1 MLRELALYLALLLL
15 LLQRQREEQCFKTHK
30 NKCTTRAICV
40 NHQKGVTQW
49 FKLSINETQRQH
61 KWSLAG
67 VSVGPAVGRVASCGT
82 SSQFL
87 GDWRRLLVRSQ
98 VKLDFLI
105 KLVKVFVD
113 QMTLTLNYAAVGSGC
128 RGAFPRCTEH
138 FCVSLTSMLFLPQLI
153 CSCQL
158 FFSPLFC
165 LIFCSS
171 GGNNVTHPRNV
182 SSPENAVQ
190 LCRTRKY
197 VFEKKKLIYFFYILK
212 FLCFFM
218 CVHTTD

>member
-1 MLRELALYLALLLL
+1 M
-15 LLQRQREEQCFKTHK
+15 
-30 NKCTTRAICV
+30 

-158 FFSPLFC
+158 FFLLF
-165 LIFCSS
+165 S
-171 GGNNVTHPRNV
+171 V
-182 SSPENAVQ
+182 SSSVHLEGITSLIQEMFPPLKTLCNFAGLENMF
-190 LCRTRKY
+190 L
-197 VFEKKKLIYFFYILK
+197 KKKTYLFFLHFKIFVFFYVRAHNRLVFSFFLK
-212 FLCFFM
+212 NF
-218 CVHTTD
+218 DY